1 MRWLDQ
7 PLFAN
12 FLTSARRS
20 ARLAPAPK
28 PQRGTALLALAGNGL
43 GATSTPSTAT
53 ATGGGTSR
61 TLFGEQSEGV
71 IRVMDS
77 GVY

>member
-20 ARLAPAPK
+20 APLASCAETAAEVPPSC
-28 PQRGTALLALAGNGL
+28 PCRQRPLRHQHAQHRDG
-43 GATSTPSTAT
+43 PRVE
-53 ATGGGTSR
+53 GTSR

-71 IRVMDS
+71 IR
-77 GVY
+77 